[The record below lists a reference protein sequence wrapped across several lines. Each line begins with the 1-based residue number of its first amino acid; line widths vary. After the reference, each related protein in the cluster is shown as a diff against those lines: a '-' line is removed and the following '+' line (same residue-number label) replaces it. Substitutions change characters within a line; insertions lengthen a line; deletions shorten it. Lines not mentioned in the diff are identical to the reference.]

1 MKLKIDKTIFAF
13 TLIFS
18 TFLIWSVVMTTLNQ
32 TSLSEQNK
40 YSEVINKSGIQRMLS
55 QKITLHIINYSRT
68 NDISNKDEVE
78 KLLSLFIKNKIDIE
92 KFITTTKTETD
103 NIYTP
108 NKQYKD
114 IDKFINMTS
123 LFIKN
128 HHEIN
133 MDEFYNYSQAL
144 LLKLDDAVSDFQNL
158 SDLSLNEI
166 SNQQLYSEILLYI
179 VILLEI
185 IFIAYPIIKNRNKLV
200 SELEELKDTIDKT
213 VIISKTNTKGIIT
226 YVNERFE
233 KLSGYSKEELI
244 GKPHNIVRHPDMD
257 KNVFKDVWKT
267 IQSKNIWHG
276 VIKNRHKDGG
286 FYIVDASIVP
296 ILDEHKNIKEY
307 LSIRHDITSI
317 KLLEDKLNKQQN
329 TLHFAQKIANIG
341 HWELNLETNEL
352 YWSDEVYRIFG
363 LEPQEFGAT
372 YEAFLNYIHPK
383 DIDMVNEAYT
393 KSLED
398 LKPYQI
404 IHRVISKD
412 NKIKYVEE
420 RCEHDIVDGKVI
432 RSVGTVFD
440 ITKKV
445 ENEKKIEEYVS
456 LIDKEVIT
464 SSTDLTGKIIYVS
477 DAFCE
482 ISGYERDELLGKN
495 HSIVRHPDMDSSI
508 YKDLW
513 ETIISNKTWTGEIKN
528 LKKDGS
534 FYWVEAIISPSYDI
548 KGNKVGYTS
557 VRHDI
562 TDKKYI
568 EEISITD
575 GLTNIYNR
583 RHFDGV
589 FPKVINSAKRKN
601 ELVSFLIMD
610 IDHFKQYN
618 DTYGHQMGDDVL
630 IKVASA
636 IKNSLNR
643 AEDICFRLGGEE
655 FGAIFKADSKKK
667 AEEFANTIRENI
679 ENLHIEHSG
688 NSASSFVTA
697 SMGLIC
703 KNANDIKDVDTVYKQ
718 GDDLLYEAKESGRN
732 RVCFRD

>member
-200 SELEELKDTIDKT
+200 SELEK
-213 VIISKTNTKGIIT
+213 
-226 YVNERFE
+226 
-233 KLSGYSKEELI
+233 
-244 GKPHNIVRHPDMD
+244 
-257 KNVFKDVWKT
+257 
-267 IQSKNIWHG
+267 
-276 VIKNRHKDGG
+276 
-286 FYIVDASIVP
+286 
-296 ILDEHKNIKEY
+296 
-307 LSIRHDITSI
+307 
-317 KLLEDKLNKQQN
+317 
-329 TLHFAQKIANIG
+329 
-341 HWELNLETNEL
+341 
-352 YWSDEVYRIFG
+352 
-363 LEPQEFGAT
+363 
-372 YEAFLNYIHPK
+372 
-383 DIDMVNEAYT
+383 
-393 KSLED
+393 
-398 LKPYQI
+398 
-404 IHRVISKD
+404 
-412 NKIKYVEE
+412 
-420 RCEHDIVDGKVI
+420 
-432 RSVGTVFD
+432 
-440 ITKKV
+440 
-445 ENEKKIEEYVS
+445 YVS

-464 SSTDLTGKIIYVS
+464 SSTDLTGQIIYVS

-482 ISGYERDELLGKN
+482 ISGYERDELIGKN

-548 KGNKVGYTS
+548 KGNKVGYTA
-557 VRHDI
+557 VKHDI

-655 FGAIFKADSKKK
+655 FGVIFKADSKKK